1 MILIPWIQYQ
11 FQKIASPRESEQGG
25 RHLMLAGDPIT
36 VANKGS
42 KREGKERMWAVIF
55 IGIVLFHAV

>member
-1 MILIPWIQYQ
+1 
-11 FQKIASPRESEQGG
+11 
-25 RHLMLAGDPIT
+25 MLAGDPIT